1 MTQIITENL
10 RTSVPPAAPK
20 SQRVCRHFARGRC
33 TWGSSCRFSHDV
45 ERAAV
50 DDVQV
55 NQTFIRIQQQQL
67 QKERHAILKAAL
79 DGEFEIKPYSATDGY
94 QRHMVQLRISS
105 SPIFIPRL
113 LSEEA
118 LQQQLI
124 ELEGNEQLRIGGLLF
139 LVGEPAVFWSMMQL
153 YSVRRTTTSAK
164 WDTLLANAKRG
175 YVECMFFRSIV
186 GCLSV
191 DCPFSHSTTP
201 TVTLTT
207 PLQNMATNNALL
219 APLLGFGVA
228 STSKTTGNTTATAA
242 ATTVA
247 TTTNLTSGM
256 CPPVDPTRHVTLSSL
271 TIGKGDDAVVFR
283 DPVWGTCAIPEIRST
298 TEQQQQQQES
308 VSIPWDSSV
317 RGLAET
323 LW

>member
-1 MTQIITENL
+1 
-10 RTSVPPAAPK
+10 
-20 SQRVCRHFARGRC
+20 
-33 TWGSSCRFSHDV
+33 
-45 ERAAV
+45 
-50 DDVQV
+50 
-55 NQTFIRIQQQQL
+55 
-67 QKERHAILKAAL
+67 
-79 DGEFEIKPYSATDGY
+79 
-94 QRHMVQLRISS
+94 MVQLRIST

-124 ELEGNEQLRIGGLLF
+124 ELEGNEQIRIGGLLF

-153 YSVRRTTTSAK
+153 YSVRRTTTSSK

-175 YVECMFFRSIV
+175 YVDCMFFRSIV
-186 GCLSV
+186 GCFSV
-191 DCPFSHSTTP
+191 DCPFTHSTTP

-228 STSKTTGNTTATAA
+228 TTSKATGNVAGGATNTTTTTTTNNNNNNNNNNNTAA
-242 ATTVA
+242 GNAAAVSAAAAVA
-247 TTTNLTSGM
+247 TTANLTSGM
-256 CPPVDPTRHVTLSSL
+256 CPPVDPTRHVAISSL
-271 TIGKGDDAVVFR
+271 NVGKSDDGVVFR
-283 DPVWGTCAIPEIRST
+283 DPVWGTCTIPEIRSS
-298 TEQQQQQQES
+298 TEQQQQES